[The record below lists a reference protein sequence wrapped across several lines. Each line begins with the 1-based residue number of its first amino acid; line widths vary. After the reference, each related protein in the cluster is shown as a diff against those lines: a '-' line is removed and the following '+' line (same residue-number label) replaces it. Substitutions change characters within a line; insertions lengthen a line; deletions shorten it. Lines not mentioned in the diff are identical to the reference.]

1 MNEEVK
7 EFMNTYIRMN
17 ALDKTIDMYKD
28 TMAVEYRAIL
38 TNRLVDTIKKLE
50 KMVAEGK
57 SELIKEHKEEALQL
71 LTKENIEKVGME
83 AIKIKDWEY
92 PFELMD
98 AIINMSKGFNLA

>member
-17 ALDKTIDMYKD
+17 ALNKVIDMYKY
-28 TMAVEYRAIL
+28 TMSVEYRAIL
-38 TNRLVDTIKKLE
+38 TNRLVDTIKKLD

-57 SELIKEHKEEALQL
+57 TDLIKAHREEALQL

-83 AIKIKDWEY
+83 AINIKDWEL
-92 PFELMD
+92 PSELMT
-98 AIINMSKGFNLA
+98 AIINMSKGFKL